1 MTLSSAFNIIDTSF
15 NAIAAQTST
24 IAANIANANTPSYSR
39 QVANVGTTAYNGVSV
54 YSVTR
59 EANAALAAQLNST
72 TADSAAQ
79 TAISNGLATLAQTVS
94 DSATST
100 STTGSLQNGDSPY
113 AQLANFT
120 SALTTY
126 EAQPESESA
135 AQAAVAAASSVASSL
150 NAGAQAV
157 TQVRT
162 QADQQIAQSV
172 STVNSLLDQF
182 TSVNNSVVVGLAGG
196 SNVGSLEDQRDS
208 LVTQIAQ
215 QIGVTTTIN
224 SNGSM
229 SIFTDSGVP
238 LFESTPSQVTFTP
251 SGTLGP
257 NQSGSAVLVNGAP
270 ITGPSSNMPI
280 QSGAIAGLAQLRDT
294 IAPQYQA
301 QLDQIAGNLM
311 TAFQESDQSTTA
323 TGLPTLPGLF
333 TTSGATS
340 VPSSANWTGLANA
353 IAVNASVDP
362 TQGGDAALLRD
373 GGISDT
379 SNLNY
384 TYNTT
389 GAAGYTG
396 RLQQLVAALQGP
408 MSFSSGA
415 GLSTTDS
422 ISDYA
427 NTSVSWLQAA
437 NQQASGNATY
447 QSSLLSSAT
456 SALSNATG
464 VNLDTELTNMLT
476 IENSYTA
483 SAKLVTT
490 VTNMLNTLVNA
501 I

>member
-15 NAIAAQTST
+15 NAIATQSST
-24 IAANIANANTPSYSR
+24 IASNVANANTPGYSR
-39 QVANVGTTAYNGVSV
+39 QVANLGTTAYNGVTV

-72 TADSAAQ
+72 TSESAAQ
-79 TAISNGLATLAQTVS
+79 TAISSGLATLAQTVA

-100 STTGSLQNGDSPY
+100 STTGSLQNGASPY
-113 AQLANFT
+113 AQLASFSLAMAT
-120 SALTTY
+120 L
-126 EAQPESESA
+126 EAQPQSESA
-135 AQAAVAAASSVASSL
+135 AQAAVAAAKSVVSSL
-150 NAGAQAV
+150 NSGAQTV

-162 QADQQIAQSV
+162 QADQQITQAV
-172 STVNSLLDQF
+172 SSVNSLLNQF
-182 TSVNNSVVVGLAGG
+182 TSVNNSVVYGLANG
-196 SNVGSLEDQRDS
+196 SNVGSLQDQRDS

-215 QIGVTTTIN
+215 QLGVTTTLN
-224 SNGSM
+224 SAGSM

-238 LFESTPSQVTFTP
+238 LFESVPAQVTFTP

-257 NQSGSAVLVNGAP
+257 NQIGAAVLVNGTA
-270 ITGPSSNMPI
+270 ITGASSNMPI
-280 QSGAIAGLAQLRDT
+280 QSGAIAGLTQLRDT

-311 TAFQESDQSTTA
+311 TAFQEADQSTTA
-323 TGLPTLPGLF
+323 TGLPMLPGLF
-333 TTSGATS
+333 TTPGATS

-353 IAVNASVDP
+353 ITVNASVDP
-362 TQGGDAALLRD
+362 TQGGNAFLLRD

-384 TYNTT
+384 TYNTA
-389 GAAGYTG
+389 GQAGYTG
-396 RLQQLVAALQGP
+396 RLQQLVFALQAP
-408 MSFSSGA
+408 MSFSTNA
-415 GLSTTDS
+415 GLATTDS
-422 ISDYA
+422 ISNYA
-427 NTSVSWLQAA
+427 DTSVSWLQAGH
-437 NQQASGNATY
+437 QQASGSATY
-447 QSSLLSSAT
+447 QSSLLTSASSA
-456 SALSNATG
+456 LNNATG

-476 IENSYTA
+476 IESSYTA

>member
-15 NAIAAQTST
+15 NAIAKQTST
-24 IAANIANANTPSYSR
+24 IASNVANANTSGYSR
-39 QVANVGTTAYNGVSV
+39 QIANLATTAYNGVAV

-59 EANAALAAQLNST
+59 ETNAALSAQLNT
-72 TADSAAQ
+72 ATADSAAQ

-100 STTGSLQNGDSPY
+100 STTGALQNGDSPY
-113 AQLANFT
+113 AQLANFS
-120 SALTTY
+120 SAIATL
-126 EAQPESESA
+126 EAQPSSESA
-135 AQAAVAAASSVASSL
+135 AEAAVTTAKNAVSSL

-162 QADQQIAQSV
+162 DADQQIASAV
-172 STVNSLLDQF
+172 STVNSLLNHF
-182 TSVNNSVVVGLAGG
+182 TSVNNSVVSGLASGED
-196 SNVGSLEDQRDS
+196 VGSAEDQRDA

-215 QIGVTTTIN
+215 QIGVTTSVS

-229 SIFTDSGVP
+229 SIYTDSGVP
-238 LFESTPSQVTFTP
+238 LFESTPSVLTFTP

-257 NQSGSAVLVNGAP
+257 NQTGSAVLVNGAP
-270 ITGPSSNMPI
+270 ITGSSSNMPI

-311 TAFQESDQSTTA
+311 TAFQETDQSTTA
-323 TGLPTLPGLF
+323 SGLAARNGQF
-333 TTSGATS
+333 TTANSTT
-340 VPSSANWTGLANA
+340 VPSSANWTGLADA
-353 IAVNASVDP
+353 ITINASVDP
-362 TQGGDAALLRD
+362 TQGGDATLLRD

-379 SNLNY
+379 SNSDY
-384 TYNTT
+384 TYNT
-389 GAAGYTG
+389 AGDASYTG
-396 RLQQLVAALQGP
+396 RLQQLVTALQTP

-415 GLSTTDS
+415 GLATTDS

-447 QSSLLSSAT
+447 QSSLLNQAS

-476 IENSYTA
+476 IESSYTA

-490 VTNMLNTLVNA
+490 VTKMLDTLVNA

>member
-1 MTLSSAFNIIDTSF
+1 MTLSSTFNIIDTSF
-15 NAIAAQTST
+15 NAIAAQSAT
-24 IAANIANANTPSYSR
+24 IASNVANANTPRYSR
-39 QVANVGTTAYNGVSV
+39 QIANLGTTAYNGVAV

-59 EANAALAAQLNST
+59 EANAAVAAQLNAT
-72 TADSAAQ
+72 TSESAAQ
-79 TAISNGLATLAQTVS
+79 SAISTALTTLAATVS

-100 STTGSLQNGDSPY
+100 SSSGSLQNGNSPY

-120 SALTTY
+120 AAVTAY
-126 EAQPESESA
+126 EAQPESGSA
-135 AQAAVAAASSVASSL
+135 AQAAVAAAKSVTNSL

-162 QADQQIAQSV
+162 QADQQIAQAV
-172 STVNSLLDQF
+172 TTVNSLLNQF
-182 TSVNNSVVVGLAGG
+182 TGINNSVVSGIASGA
-196 SNVGSLEDQRDS
+196 NVGSLQDQRDA

-215 QIGVTTTIN
+215 QIGVTTN
-224 SNGSM
+224 LNANGAM

-257 NQSGSAVLVNGAP
+257 NQIGAAVVVNGAP
-270 ITGPSSNMPI
+270 ITGASSNMPI

-301 QLDQIAGNLM
+301 QLDQVAGSLM
-311 TAFQESDQSTTA
+311 SAFQEADQSSTA
-323 TGLPTLPGLF
+323 TGLPALPGLF
-333 TTSGATS
+333 TTAGATS
-340 VPSSANWTGLANA
+340 VPSSANWTGLANV
-353 IAVNASVDP
+353 ITVNASVDP
-362 TQGGDAALLRD
+362 TQGGNAQLLRD

-396 RLQQLVAALQGP
+396 RLQQLVSALQAP
-408 MSFSSGA
+408 MSFSANA
-415 GLSTTDS
+415 GLATTDS
-422 ISDYA
+422 ISNYA
-427 NTSVSWLQAA
+427 NSSVSWLQAA
-437 NQQASGNATY
+437 NQQASGSATY
-447 QSSLLSSAT
+447 QSSLLSSA
-456 SALSNATG
+456 SAALSNATG

-476 IENSYTA
+476 IESSYTA

-501 I
+501 V

>member
-15 NAIAAQTST
+15 NAIATQSST
-24 IAANIANANTPSYSR
+24 IASNIANANTPSYSR
-39 QVANVGTTAYNGVSV
+39 QVANLGTTAYNGVTV
-54 YSVTR
+54 YSITR
-59 EANAALAAQLNST
+59 EADDALAAQVNST
-72 TADSAAQ
+72 TADSATQ
-79 TAISNGLATLAQTVS
+79 SAISSGLATLAQTVS

-100 STTGSLQNGDSPY
+100 STSGSLENGDSPY

-120 SALTTY
+120 SAMTTF
-126 EAQPESESA
+126 EAQPESETA
-135 AQAAVAAASSVASSL
+135 AAAAVAAAQGVASSL
-150 NAGAQAV
+150 NAGAAAV

-162 QADQQIAQSV
+162 QADQQITAAV
-172 STVNSLLDQF
+172 SSVNSLLNQF
-182 TSVNNSVVVGLAGG
+182 TGVNDSVISGLASGAD
-196 SNVGSLEDQRDS
+196 VGAVEDQRDS

-215 QIGVTTTIN
+215 QIGVTTTVN
-224 SNGSM
+224 GDGSM

-238 LFESTPSQVTFTP
+238 LFESAPSQVTFTP

-257 NQSGSAVLVNGAP
+257 NQSGNAVLVNGTP

-323 TGLPTLPGLF
+323 TGLPSLPGLF

-340 VPSSANWTGLANA
+340 VPSSANWTGLANDIA
-353 IAVNASVDP
+353 INASVDP
-362 TQGGDAALLRD
+362 SQGGDAFLLRD

-379 SNLNY
+379 SNLDY

-389 GAAGYTG
+389 GDAGYTG
-396 RLQQLVAALQGP
+396 RLQQLVSALQAP

-415 GLSTTDS
+415 GLAATDS

-427 NTSVSWLQAA
+427 NTSVSWLQSA
-437 NQQASGNATY
+437 NQQASSNATY
-447 QSSLLSSAT
+447 QNSLLTSAS

-464 VNLDTELTNMLT
+464 VNLDAELTNMLT
-476 IENSYTA
+476 IESSYTA

-490 VTNMLNTLVNA
+490 VTDMLNTLVNA

>member
-15 NAIAAQTST
+15 SAIAKQSST
-24 IAANIANANTPSYSR
+24 IATNIANANTPSYSR
-39 QVANVGTTAYNGVSV
+39 QVANLGTTAYDGVTV
-54 YSVTR
+54 YSVIR
-59 EANAALAAQLNST
+59 EANVALAAQLNST

-100 STTGSLQNGDSPY
+100 STTGSLQNGASPY
-113 AQLANFT
+113 AQLANF
-120 SALTTY
+120 SAAIATF
-126 EAQPESESA
+126 EAQPESDSA
-135 AQAAVAAASSVASSL
+135 AQAAVAAAQSVASSL
-150 NAGAQAV
+150 DAGARTV

-162 QADQQIAQSV
+162 QADQQIAGAV
-172 STVNSLLDQF
+172 GTVNSLLNQF
-182 TSVNNSVVVGLAGG
+182 TSVNSSVMSGLASG
-196 SNVGSLEDQRDS
+196 SDVGSLQDQRDS

-215 QIGVTTTIN
+215 QIGVTTTVN
-224 SNGSM
+224 TNGSM

-238 LFESTPSQVTFTP
+238 LFESAPSQLTFTA

-257 NQSGSAVLVNGAP
+257 NQSGNAVSVNGTP

-280 QSGAIAGLAQLRDT
+280 QSGAIAGLAQLRDS

-311 TAFQESDQSTTA
+311 TAFQETDQSTTA

-333 TTSGATS
+333 TTPGAAST
-340 VPSSANWTGLANA
+340 PSSPNWTGLANA
-353 IAVNASVDP
+353 LVVNPSVDP
-362 TQGGDAALLRD
+362 TQGGNAFLIRD
-373 GGISDT
+373 GGVSDA

-384 TYNTT
+384 TYNAT
-389 GAAGYTG
+389 GDAGYTG
-396 RLQQLVAALQGP
+396 RLQQLVSALQAP
-408 MSFSSGA
+408 MGFSTNA
-415 GLSTTDS
+415 GLATTDS
-422 ISDYA
+422 ISAYA
-427 NTSVSWLQAA
+427 ASSVSWLQGA
-437 NQQASGNATY
+437 NERASGNATY
-447 QSSLLSSAT
+447 QSSLLSSAS

-476 IENSYTA
+476 IESSYTA

-490 VTNMLNTLVNA
+490 VTSMLNSLVSA

>member
-15 NAIAAQTST
+15 KAIATQSAT
-24 IAANIANANTPSYSR
+24 IASNVANANTPGYSR
-39 QVANVGTTAYNGVSV
+39 QVANLGTTAYNGVTV

-72 TADSAAQ
+72 TSDSAAQ

-100 STTGSLQNGDSPY
+100 STTGSQQNGASPY
-113 AQLANFT
+113 AQLANFA
-120 SALTTY
+120 SAMATF
-126 EAQPESESA
+126 EAQPASESA
-135 AQAAVAAASSVASSL
+135 AQAAVAAASGVASSL
-150 NAGAQAV
+150 NSGAQAV
-157 TQVRT
+157 AQART
-162 QADQQIAQSV
+162 QADQQIGQAV
-172 STVNSLLDQF
+172 STVNSLLSQF
-182 TSVNNSVVVGLAGG
+182 TSINNSVVAGIAGG
-196 SNVGSLEDQRDS
+196 SDIGALQDQRDA

-215 QIGVTTTIN
+215 QIGVTTTVN

-238 LFESTPSQVTFTP
+238 LFESTPSQLTFTA

-257 NQSGSAVLVNGAP
+257 NQSGSAVLVNGTP

-311 TAFQESDQSTTA
+311 TAFQETDQSTTA

-333 TTSGATS
+333 TTSGATT

-353 IAVNASVDP
+353 ITINPTTDP
-362 TQGGDAALLRD
+362 TQGGDAFLLRD

-389 GAAGYTG
+389 GQAGYTG
-396 RLQQLVAALQGP
+396 RLQQLVSALAAP
-408 MSFSSGA
+408 MSFSSDA
-415 GLSTTDS
+415 GLATTDS
-422 ISDYA
+422 ISNYA
-427 NTSVSWLQAA
+427 DTSVSWLQAA
-437 NQQASGNATY
+437 HQQASGNATY
-447 QSSLLSSAT
+447 HSSLLTSAA

-476 IENSYTA
+476 IESSYTA

-490 VTNMLNTLVNA
+490 VNNMLNTLVNA